1 LGSNAS
7 TASSSSPGTRSSAA
21 GFKNVRILEAD
32 ARNSGLETDSFDLVH
47 ERLVLVNVPERQALI
62 SATNVQA
69 RLWAELPQRGQ
80 YRRTHLIT
88 PVNSMHEKILD
99 MNLMSA
105 TDLDAHR
112 EALAQHLADPNN
124 SRDREAACAMLG
136 NRLAHA
142 QSW

>member
-1 LGSNAS
+1 
-7 TASSSSPGTRSSAA
+7 
-21 GFKNVRILEAD
+21 
-32 ARNSGLETDSFDLVH
+32 
-47 ERLVLVNVPERQALI
+47 
-62 SATNVQA
+62 VQA
-69 RLWAELPQRGQ
+69 RLWAELPQPGQ

-88 PVNSMHEKILD
+88 LVNSMHQKILD